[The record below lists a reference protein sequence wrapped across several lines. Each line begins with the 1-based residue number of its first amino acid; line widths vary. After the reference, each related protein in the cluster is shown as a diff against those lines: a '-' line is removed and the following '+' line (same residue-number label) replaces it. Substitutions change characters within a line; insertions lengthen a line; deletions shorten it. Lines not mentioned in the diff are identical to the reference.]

1 MKKEYI
7 KLFSFMI
14 GVALLLSAVVYA
26 ISNSYKGSKQKAIEN
41 EKKILEEIG
50 SAYASFSIKLE
61 EFSNLRD
68 KTIADI
74 EEYSSYYT
82 GMDTKYDEIIVE
94 VKEYDKAAEE
104 LKKSIGTLS
113 KRCVNI
119 SYSDSVVNQKCINFI
134 MNYEKSINTFV
145 GDMSFFNSKVDTFNK
160 WVDTENESKTKE
172 RVYKK
177 VDNYTATSFKDYI
190 DVNKDGTYLGKKSS

>member
-41 EKKILEEIG
+41 EKSILEEIG
-50 SAYASFSIKLE
+50 KAYDSFSIKLE
-61 EFSNLRD
+61 GFSSLRE
-68 KTIADI
+68 KTITDV
-74 EEYSSYYT
+74 EDYSSYYT
-82 GMDTKYDEIIVE
+82 GMDTKYDEIIEE
-94 VKEYDKAAEE
+94 VKEYDKAAGQ
-104 LKKSIGTLS
+104 LKNSVGTLS

-119 SYSDSVVNQKCINFI
+119 SYSDSVVNQKCVNYL

-145 GDMSFFNSKVDTFNK
+145 GDIEFFNAKVDTFNK
-160 WVDTENESKTKE
+160 WVDTENKSSSKE
-172 RVYKK
+172 REYKK
-177 VDNYTATSFKDYI
+177 IEHYTATSFKDYI
-190 DVNKDGTYLGKKSS
+190 DVNKDGSYLGKKSS